1 MFFIGTFMI
10 SIPVCF
16 SEILGVCSSNKTGT
30 FDAHF
35 KSFLLLSV
43 SWSFNFSLSPPL
55 LSARRERRWKAN
67 ESFLIVNSSGKWLS
81 RRDWSY
87 SGNSFAL
94 CFISFI
100 CIVSKMV
107 LLLLLLSRFSHVRL
121 CATQWTAA
129 HQAPLSLWFSRQ
141 EHWSGLPFSSPVH
154 ESEKWKWIRS
164 VVSYPQ
170 RPHGLQPT
178 RLLRPWDFPGKST
191 GMGCYCLLLTVI
203 SSEVDYPAIG
213 WPGMSL
219 LFLFVLYLSISTED
233 V

>member
-1 MFFIGTFMI
+1 MFFLGTFMI
-10 SIPVCF
+10 SIPVHF

-43 SWSFNFSLSPPL
+43 LWSFNFSLSPPL

-67 ESFLIVNSSGKWLS
+67 ESFLIVSSSGKWLS

-94 CFISFI
+94 CFILFI

-107 LLLLLLSRFSHVRL
+107 
-121 CATQWTAA
+121 
-129 HQAPLSLWFSRQ
+129 
-141 EHWSGLPFSSPVH
+141 
-154 ESEKWKWIRS
+154 
-164 VVSYPQ
+164 
-170 RPHGLQPT
+170 
-178 RLLRPWDFPGKST
+178 
-191 GMGCYCLLLTVI
+191 LTVI
-203 SSEVDYPAIG
+203 SSEVDYPATG

-219 LFLFVLYLSISTED
+219 LFLVCAVSECLYRGCLEGIELKCKLIIAIFPALELLSGHFHFEGT